1 MRILIVLLLMQSW
14 AGCKSPGASSAV
26 AGSESDL
33 ALQDSLRSR
42 LSGLGMTTPCPDG
55 KLCATFLQIN
65 DIYEIDA
72 VAGGTAGGLDRIAAL
87 RRMLAEKPEAGPV
100 VVALAGDFLNPS
112 GLGMLKENGKSWAG
126 RQMVATLK
134 AAGLDLAIFGNH
146 EFDLSLADL
155 QARLDES
162 GTPANPDLDACPGAG
177 TPAAGLSLTSSQ
189 PVMPDVRDAVFW
201 ARAEASEET
210 TARGKAPGA
219 LVAGDIRKPTSGAA
233 LLGGSD
239 ACTPTVISARREA
252 PACFQWIASNVTR
265 RSNPGSAANPAAA
278 QSADQA
284 WTSAGHPIPKALIL
298 HLGDNER
305 PLRVGIVGLT
315 ILKNQRDYQQF
326 TEVAPAARQLIAA
339 LRSGTDGQPA
349 VDAVVAL
356 THINRADDVA
366 LLEDEPGIDLSIGGH
381 DHKHSFDCVGE
392 GQRRCVAKA
401 DANARTAYL
410 HRLVLDPA
418 ATDRAQRLSIRSE
431 LLPIDESIPRDPK
444 VSALIQCFFRR
455 ADTAAAAAASGG
467 KSTPLKATI
476 AKVAPRPL
484 DGTEDGV
491 RQARGS
497 NLTELYARA
506 MLDTAQGAATDSQA
520 YKFAVVNGG
529 SFRIDDLVGPGAVSY
544 YDAVRILPFGGK
556 LLPASIR
563 IADLAAILYR
573 SWVELPPGSGGVLHL
588 HPRLALVDRPR
599 QEISAARIEE
609 ELRRIA
615 GAADGNAMIRVV
627 ATEYLLKFGD
637 DLTKEAQAKFTL
649 RGDALRQ
656 ADMREL
662 LVETLGASYPP

>member
-1 MRILIVLLLMQSW
+1 M
-14 AGCKSPGASSAV
+14 SSV
-26 AGSESDL
+26 AGSENDL
-33 ALQDSLRSR
+33 PLQDSLRSR
-42 LSGLGMTTPCPDG
+42 LAELGMTTPCPEG

-65 DIYEIDA
+65 DVYEIDA

-100 VVALAGDFLNPS
+100 VAALAGDFLNPS
-112 GLGMLKENGKSWAG
+112 GLGMLKENGRSWAG
-126 RQMVATLK
+126 RQMVAALK

-162 GTPANPDLDACPGAG
+162 GTSSNPDSDACQGAHAQ
-177 TPAAGLSLTSSQ
+177 AAGLSLTGSQ
-189 PVMPDVRDAVFW
+189 PVMPDVADAVFW
-201 ARAEASEET
+201 ARAEAFEET

-219 LVAGDIRKPTSGAA
+219 LTSGDIRKPTGGAA
-233 LLGGSD
+233 LLGGD
-239 ACTPTVISARREA
+239 EACAPTVIPAQREA
-252 PACFQWIASNVTR
+252 PSCFQWVASNVTR
-265 RSNPGSAANPAAA
+265 RANPGGAVNPAPGPT
-278 QSADQA
+278 ADQA
-284 WTSAGHPIPKALIL
+284 WTSAGRPIPKALIL
-298 HLGDNER
+298 HLGGSAR
-305 PLRVGIVGLT
+305 PLRVGILGLT
-315 ILKNQRDYQQF
+315 ILKNQKDYQQF
-326 TEVAPAARQLIAA
+326 TEVAPAARQLVAA
-339 LRSGTDGQPA
+339 LRAGADGQPA
-349 VDAVVAL
+349 VDAVVAI
-356 THINRADDVA
+356 THINRTDDIA

-401 DANARTAYL
+401 DANARTVYL
-410 HRLVLDPA
+410 HRLIFDPA

-431 LLPIDESIPRDPK
+431 LLAIDESVPRDPK
-444 VSALIQCFFRR
+444 VAALIQCFFRR
-455 ADTAAAAAASGG
+455 ADAAAAATATGG

-506 MLDTAQGAATDSQA
+506 MLDTARGGSSDGQA
-520 YKFAVVNGG
+520 PKLAIVNGG
-529 SFRIDDLVGPGAVSY
+529 SFRIDDLVGPGTVSY

-573 SWVELPPGSGGVLHL
+573 SWVELPPGSGGVLHV
-588 HPRLALVDRPR
+588 HPRLDLVDRPR
-599 QEISAARIEE
+599 QEINAAHIEA

-615 GAADGNAMIRVV
+615 GATDADASIGVV
-627 ATEYLLKFGD
+627 STEYLLKFGD
-637 DLTKEAQAKFTL
+637 DLTKEAQAKFTV
-649 RGDALRQ
+649 RSDRLRQ
-656 ADMREL
+656 PDMREL

>member
-1 MRILIVLLLMQSW
+1 MRILLLLLLMQSW
-14 AGCKSPGASSAV
+14 AACKSPDSTSAV
-26 AGSESDL
+26 AGSEPDL
-33 ALQDSLRSR
+33 PLQDSLRSR
-42 LSGLGMTTPCPDG
+42 LSGLGMTTPCPEG

-65 DIYEIDA
+65 DVYEVDA
-72 VAGGTAGGLDRIAAL
+72 VAGGAVGGLDRIAAL

-100 VVALAGDFLNPS
+100 VVTLAGDFLNPS

-126 RQMVATLK
+126 RQMVSVLK
-134 AAGLDLAIFGNH
+134 AAGLDLAVFGNH
-146 EFDLSLADL
+146 EFDLNLADL

-162 GTPANPDLDACPGAG
+162 GTPSNPDLDACQGADAR
-177 TPAAGLSLTSSQ
+177 AAGLSLTGSR
-189 PVMPDVRDAVFW
+189 PVMPDVHDEVFW
-201 ARAEASEET
+201 TRAEAFEEA

-219 LVAGDIRKPTSGAA
+219 VASGDIRQPTGGAA
-233 LLGGSD
+233 LHGGD
-239 ACTPTVISARREA
+239 DTCAPTVISARREA
-252 PACFQWIASNVTR
+252 PACFQWVASNVTR
-265 RSNPGSAANPAAA
+265 RSNPGSAANPT
-278 QSADQA
+278 SDRTADQA
-284 WTSAGHPIPKALIL
+284 WTSAGRPIPKALVL

-305 PLRVGIVGLT
+305 ALRVGIVGLT
-315 ILKNQRDYQQF
+315 ILKNQKDYQQF

-339 LRSGTDGQPA
+339 LRAGADGQPA
-349 VDAVVAL
+349 VDAVVAI
-356 THINRADDVA
+356 THINRADDIA

-410 HRLVLDPA
+410 HRLVFDPA

-431 LLPIDESIPRDPK
+431 LIAIDESIPRDPK

-455 ADTAAAAAASGG
+455 ADAAAAVAISGG
-467 KSTPLKATI
+467 KSTPLKAMI

-506 MLDTAQGAATDSQA
+506 MLDTAREAATDGQA
-520 YKFAVVNGG
+520 YQLAVVNGG

-573 SWVELPPGSGGVLHL
+573 SWVELPPGSGAVLHL
-588 HPRLALVDRPR
+588 HPRLTLVDRPR

-609 ELRRIA
+609 ELRQIA
-615 GAADGNAMIRVV
+615 GAADANATIRVV
-627 ATEYLLKFGD
+627 STEYLLKFGD
-637 DLTKEAQAKFTL
+637 DLTKEAQAKFTV
-649 RGDALRQ
+649 RTDPLRQ
-656 ADMREL
+656 TEMREL